1 MGKIDI
7 NEIKK
12 DSSELIKSDE
22 LKETNDVKAP
32 SESSELIDNASEK
45 SENASE
51 TAEEQK
57 QEEPADNQ
65 NKVVV
70 LYVGGGVW
78 KDSCGKL
85 WANTNRTDNILCE
98 RHYSREEYETRDDIK
113 FMVEY
118 GEMRAIHVGND
129 K

>member
-1 MGKIDI
+1 MDK
-7 NEIKK
+7 IKK
-12 DSSELIKSDE
+12 DSSELIESDE
-22 LKETNDVKAP
+22 LKDVKGAETP
-32 SESSELIDNASEK
+32 NESSELIDNISEK

-65 NKVVV
+65 GKVVV